1 MRFLY
6 AVSSAFLLMLFMD
19 FLEEVT
25 GLALSDTLSYCI
37 TLAWCAGMVSERI
50 RR

>member
-25 GLALSDTLSYCI
+25 GSALSDTIWLNRQQAI
-37 TLAWCAGMVSERI
+37 DAWNKRKM
-50 RR
+50 